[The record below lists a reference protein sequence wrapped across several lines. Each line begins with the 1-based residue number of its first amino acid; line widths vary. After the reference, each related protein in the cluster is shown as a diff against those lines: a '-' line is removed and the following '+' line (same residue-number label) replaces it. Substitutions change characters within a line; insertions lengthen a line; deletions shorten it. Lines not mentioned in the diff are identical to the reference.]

1 MRPGLNKKL
10 VMKILHVVPTYF
22 PAVRY
27 GGPIYSV
34 HGLCRALAGQGH
46 DVHVFTTNVDGSR
59 DSDVPLEQPVD
70 LDGVNVWYFPSIFL
84 RRLFYSPAMQRML
97 HQQIASFDLVHL
109 HSVFLWP
116 TWAAAGM
123 ARKKGI
129 SYVLSPRGMLV
140 KELILRKS
148 LFLKSCWILFIE
160 RKNLERAAAVHL
172 TSKSEVEELDI
183 FSFALKKQVIIANGV
198 APPADWAEE
207 ELSNDVLE
215 VVRKGN
221 YVLFFGRLNW
231 KKGLDR
237 LIRSWKDV
245 PYTLVIAGNDE
256 EGYLAELL
264 SLVKERGVSNRI
276 LFLPRSIT
284 GSDKEALFA
293 SARIFVLPSYSENF
307 GQTVLEA
314 MIRSLP
320 VVVTRRVGAASI
332 VDESGAGIVTDIG
345 SLAQNIKKMFQDE
358 KKMELMGS
366 RGKEWALR
374 RYSWESISLQMA
386 DFYKTVALKEH

>member
-1 MRPGLNKKL
+1 MR
-10 VMKILHVVPTYF
+10 ILHVTPTYL

-70 LDGVNVWYFPSIFL
+70 LDGVNVWYFSSVFL
-84 RRLFYSPAMQRML
+84 RRLFFSRAMRRML
-97 HQQIASFDLVHL
+97 HQQIASFDLLHL

-116 TWAAAGM
+116 TWSAAET

-129 SYVLSPRGMLV
+129 PYVLSPRGMLV
-140 KELILRKS
+140 KELIWRKS
-148 LFLKSCWILFIE
+148 FFLKSCWIRFIE
-160 RKNLERAAAVHL
+160 QKNLERAAAVHL
-172 TSKSEVEELDI
+172 TSKSEAEELDK
-183 FSFALKKQVIIANGV
+183 FSFAIKKQVIIANGV
-198 APPADWAEE
+198 APPADWVDT

-256 EGYLAELL
+256 DGYLAELL
-264 SLVKERGVSNRI
+264 SLVKERDVSNRI
-276 LFLPRSIT
+276 LFLARSIT

-332 VDESGAGIVTDIG
+332 VDESGAGIVTDSG
-345 SLAQNIKKMFQDE
+345 SLAQNIHKMLQDE
-358 KKMELMGS
+358 KKLEVMGS
-366 RGKEWALR
+366 RGKQWASK
-374 RYSWESISLQMA
+374 RYRWESISMQMA
-386 DFYKTVALKEH
+386 EFYKILCSS